1 MAQLTVGNF
10 AFSMDDLDLQILFEG
25 DVVTQNSTTLAID
38 VGEGQVERFTGAG
51 FVYNF
56 LGEPVAGTITGFQET
71 LGGQTTFQVTGVNV
85 SAVQFYNLAAE
96 DDGAGVFDQFLGGD
110 DNITGGPFGDLM
122 SGFGGHDN
130 IFGGSGADSLL
141 GGEGNDH
148 IYGQSASGGADSADV
163 ILGQGGSDYIQGN
176 AGNDTIDGGE
186 GSDRINGGANDD
198 LIVGGAGN
206 DTINGN
212 LGNDSIAGQDGNDS
226 LRGGQGNDS
235 LQGND
240 GDDVLLG
247 DLGVDTLTGGGGS
260 DLFIFSGNA
269 ALFANASADMIT
281 DFQDGVDRIAVG
293 YAPAAV
299 LTGAVQA
306 SFSTAAAAAQQLFD
320 ANPGNSE
327 VAALKVGSDTYLFYS
342 SNAGVSANSAVQL
355 TGTDPLSLTSA
366 DFS

>member
-25 DVVTQNSTTLAID
+25 AVVTRNSTTLAID
-38 VGEGQVERFTGAG
+38 VGGGQVERFSGSG
-51 FVYNF
+51 FAYNF

-71 LGGQTTFQVTGVNV
+71 LGGQTTFQVTDANV
-85 SAVQFYNLAAE
+85 SAVQFYNLAVE
-96 DDGAGVFDQFLGGD
+96 GDGAGVFDQFLGGD
-110 DNITGGPFGDLM
+110 DNITGSLFGDLM

-130 IFGGSGADSLL
+130 ILGGSGADSLL

-148 IYGQSASGGADSADV
+148 IYGQSAAGGADSADI
-163 ILGQGGSDYIQGN
+163 ILGQDGSDYLQGN

-206 DTINGN
+206 DTVNGN

-226 LRGGQGNDS
+226 IRGGQGNDS

-240 GDDVLLG
+240 GNDVLFG
-247 DLGVDTLTGGGGS
+247 DLGVDTLIGGGGS
-260 DLFIFSGNA
+260 DLFMFSGNA
-269 ALFANASADMIT
+269 ALFANASADTIA
-281 DFQDGVDRIAVG
+281 DFQDGTDRIAVG

-299 LTGAVQA
+299 LTGAVQV

-320 ANPGNSE
+320 ANAANGE
-327 VAALKVGSDTYLFYS
+327 VVALKVGSDTYLFYS
-342 SNAGVSANSAVQL
+342 SNAGANADSAVQL
-355 TGTDPLSLTSA
+355 IGIDPAALGSA
-366 DFS
+366 DFG